1 LNQPC
6 RRSDCRTGARALRI
20 LVPALI
26 IFELRPAVML
36 LPFKRL
42 RFAHDGA
49 GLHFFERKPFHSLM
63 SGPFMEAKSFGNI
76 S

>member
-1 LNQPC
+1 
-6 RRSDCRTGARALRI
+6 LRI

-49 GLHFFERKPFHSLM
+49 GLHFSNANLSIR
-63 SGPFMEAKSFGNI
+63 
-76 S
+76 